1 MKSKKKV
8 IYISIFC
15 VYMLFLLIVVIFKI
29 LPHFQEF
36 IGQWNSRRYAL
47 QSGQREINWVLNPF
61 RTIIEFHSIG
71 NICKNVLS
79 FIPFGFYVFRFFRS
93 SFFKTILASE
103 LFILV
108 VQVIRFASLIGFFD
122 TADFIRYTVGIL
134 IGIVFAKLYDS
145 KLINIKFNKKA
156 VN

>member
-15 VYMLFLLIVVIFKI
+15 VYMLFLLVFVIFRL
-29 LPHFQEF
+29 LPYERLWLQHIQL
-36 IGQWNSRRYAL
+36 INRREVGEL
-47 QSGQREINWVLNPF
+47 NLTLNPF
-61 RTIIEFHSIG
+61 QTIKGFHSVG
-71 NICKNVLS
+71 NICKNVFS

-93 SFFKTILASE
+93 NFVKTILASE